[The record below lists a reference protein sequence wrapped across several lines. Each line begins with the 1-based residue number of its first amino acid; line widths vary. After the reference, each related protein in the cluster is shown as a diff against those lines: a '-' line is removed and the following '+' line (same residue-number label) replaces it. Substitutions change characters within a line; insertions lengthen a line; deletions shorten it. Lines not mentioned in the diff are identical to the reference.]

1 MTTTG
6 YLIISIALIVGLVA
20 LFIISFLINKRT
32 PKPKGCEDIEV
43 TEENCLNC
51 GRYDCKVRNKLSF
64 KLCNYSNL
72 NIN

>member
-51 GRYDCKVRNKLSF
+51 GRYDCKVRNKLID
-64 KLCNYSNL
+64 KENK
-72 NIN
+72 

>member
-6 YLIISIALIVGLVA
+6 YLIISIALIAGLVA

-51 GRYDCKVRNKLSF
+51 GRYDCKVRNKLID
-64 KLCNYSNL
+64 KENK
-72 NIN
+72 